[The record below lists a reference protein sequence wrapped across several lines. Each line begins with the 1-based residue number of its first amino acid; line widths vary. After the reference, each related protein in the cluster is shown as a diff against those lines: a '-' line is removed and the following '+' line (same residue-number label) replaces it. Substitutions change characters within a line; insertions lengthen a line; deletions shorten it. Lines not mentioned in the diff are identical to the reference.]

1 VAGGFNSSTL
11 EGPGSSRTGNYAQR
25 IPELDLCNRETMS
38 QKKKKSIL
46 TFRRIKSTHN

>member
-1 VAGGFNSSTL
+1 MVAGGFNSSTL

-38 QKKKKSIL
+38 QKKKINFNFQKDKVN
-46 TFRRIKSTHN
+46 T